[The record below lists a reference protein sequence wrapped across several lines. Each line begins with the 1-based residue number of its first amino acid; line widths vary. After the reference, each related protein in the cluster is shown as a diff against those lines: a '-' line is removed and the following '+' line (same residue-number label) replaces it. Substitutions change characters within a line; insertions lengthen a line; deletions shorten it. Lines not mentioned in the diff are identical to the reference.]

1 MPQSADSKPALNA
14 TLRAFITGPVAINV
28 ASHDR
33 ALLPSIARAYGCK
46 LCADGKRIAVFL
58 SARSAAAVLGDLRT
72 GAPIAVVFCL
82 PSTHATLQFKSPSAR
97 LLPLAPGDREIMLA
111 YARAFHAEIVGVGYD
126 DPFTASLVAPAADEA
141 VAVEFTPT
149 AVFDQ
154 TPGPEAGKPLEIA
167 A

>member
-1 MPQSADSKPALNA
+1 MTKPMLNA
-14 TLRAFITGPVAINV
+14 TLRAFISGPVAINV

-33 ALLPSIARAYGCK
+33 MLLPSIARGYGCR
-46 LCADGKRIAVFL
+46 LCPDGNRITVFL
-58 SARSAAAVLGDLRT
+58 STRSAAAVLGDLHS

-82 PSTHATLQFKSPSAR
+82 PSTHATLQFKSASANA
-97 LLPLAPGDREIMLA
+97 LPLAPGDREIMRA
-111 YARAFHAEIVGVGYD
+111 YALAFQAEIGLLG
-126 DPFTASLVAPAADEA
+126 FGGAFAAGLVAPAGDDA
-141 VAVEFTPT
+141 VAVEFAPT